1 MAYTHSITVPHA
13 WDDAVARTREA
24 LADQGFGV
32 LTEID
37 VRATF
42 TQKLGQDAGDQ
53 IGDYIILGACNPQLA
68 QRGMTAE
75 PQLGALLPCN
85 VVVRRAPD
93 ASETTVE
100 TIDPQ
105 TMVQL
110 AGTPAIRQVADD
122 ADSRLTAVLKAL
134 SQQR

>member
-13 WDDAVARTREA
+13 WDATVARTREA

-68 QRGMTAE
+68 QLGITAE

-110 AGTPAIRQVADD
+110 ADTAAVREVADD
-122 ADSRLTAVLKAL
+122 ADSRLTAALKAL

>member
-1 MAYTHSITVPHA
+1 MAYTHSITVPLP
-13 WDDAVARTREA
+13 WDDALARTREA

-42 TQKLGQDAGDQ
+42 TKKLGQDAGDTV
-53 IGDYIILGACNPQLA
+53 GDYIILGACNPQLA
-68 QRGMTAE
+68 QRGITAE

-85 VVVRRAPD
+85 VVVRRPPGAT
-93 ASETTVE
+93 ETTVE
-100 TIDPQ
+100 TVDPQ

-110 AGTPAIRQVADD
+110 ADNDAIREVADD
-122 ADSRLTAVLKAL
+122 ADRRLKAALQAL
-134 SQQR
+134 SR

>member
-1 MAYTHSITVPHA
+1 MAYTHSITVPLA

-24 LADQGFGV
+24 LAGQGFGV

-68 QRGMTAE
+68 QRGITAE

-100 TIDPQ
+100 TVDPQ

-110 AGTPAIRQVADD
+110 ADSEAVREVADD
-122 ADSRLTAVLKAL
+122 ADSRLTAALKTL
-134 SQQR
+134 SR